1 MVDFSCENKHFLS
14 LKKKNYQRGKILIL
28 TNFNHNKGERVAIS
42 TNRILNVMTSNIQR
56 KIQGLHTFATKLLK
70 TRLPHC
76 YSVQVYNRCTYFCTV
91 RMRQQP
97 EYISIPTEVYSND
110 MGREKKKIKIKK

>member
-70 TRLPHC
+70 TRLPRT
-76 YSVQVYNRCTYFCTV
+76 SV
-91 RMRQQP
+91 
-97 EYISIPTEVYSND
+97 
-110 MGREKKKIKIKK
+110 